1 MLEKK
6 ALPGLTTAAI
16 SQGRVVSLCCFASFL
31 KFPAKTKDFF
41 NDCINSKQTKKPKKR
56 EVFSINPVCGVL
68 ALRGGGRGGEVG
80 PLTVLEG
87 QGVCFP
93 RSGFAEADAQ

>member
-1 MLEKK
+1 MLFCFIFK
-6 ALPGLTTAAI
+6 I
-16 SQGRVVSLCCFASFL
+16 SSQNQR
-31 KFPAKTKDFF
+31 FF

-68 ALRGGGRGGEVG
+68 ALRGEGGEVG

-93 RSGFAEADAQ
+93 WSGFAEADAQ

>member
-1 MLEKK
+1 MLFCFIFK
-6 ALPGLTTAAI
+6 I
-16 SQGRVVSLCCFASFL
+16 SSQNQR
-31 KFPAKTKDFF
+31 FF

-87 QGVCFP
+87 QGVCFL
-93 RSGFAEADAQ
+93 RSRFTEADAQ